1 MEVMQRRL
9 LRAAAVSCGLALA
22 LPALASADIVEIGKL
37 DPQVKSSCPG
47 PVPKCFAVA
56 RLTGYQAKVGTDRGL
71 MTVPKDGSIVAF
83 SVALGKPG
91 PKQQLFFTGGDG
103 APANSPQYG
112 VPEVQITI
120 LDPKRKLR
128 SRAVA
133 QSEAFKVAD
142 YFGSTVQFALAKSLP
157 VKKGQIVAITSK
169 TWAPILAVGLG
180 SDTSW
185 RASREKGT
193 CNDSVQQVAQ
203 VQPNQLAQ
211 YYCLYRTARLNYS
224 ATMITAPVK
233 PKS

>member
-1 MEVMQRRL
+1 MDVMQRRL
-9 LRAAAVSCGLALA
+9 VWAAAVSCGLALA
-22 LPALASADIVEIGKL
+22 LPAASGADVVEIGKL
-37 DPQVKSSCPG
+37 DPAVKSSCPG

-71 MTVPKDGSIVAF
+71 MAAPKDGRIVAF
-83 SVALGKPG
+83 SVVLGKPG

-112 VPEVQITI
+112 VPEVQVTI
-120 LDPKRKLR
+120 LNPRTKLR
-128 SRAVA
+128 SRAIA
-133 QSEAFKVAD
+133 HSEAFKVAD

-157 VKKGQIVAITSK
+157 VKKGQIIAITSK

-203 VQPNQLAQ
+203 LQPNQLSQ

-224 ATMITAPVK
+224 ATMITDPVK
-233 PKS
+233 PKA

>member
-1 MEVMQRRL
+1 MDVMQRRL
-9 LRAAAVSCGLALA
+9 FRAAAISCGLALT
-22 LPALASADIVEIGKL
+22 LPAAASADIVEIGKL

-56 RLTGYQAKVGTDRGL
+56 RLTGYQAKVGESRGL
-71 MTVPKDGSIVAF
+71 MAVPKNGRLVAF
-83 SVALGKPG
+83 SVGLGKPG
-91 PKQQLFFTGGDG
+91 PKQALFFSGGKG

-112 VPEVQITI
+112 EPEVQITV

-128 SRAVA
+128 ARAVA

-142 YFGSTVQFALAKSLP
+142 YFGSTVQFALAKSIA
-157 VKKGQIVAITSK
+157 VKKGQIVAVTSK

-193 CNDSVQQVAQ
+193 CQDSVQQVAQ

-224 ATMITAPVK
+224 ATLVTDPVK
-233 PKS
+233 PKA

>member
-1 MEVMQRRL
+1 MDVMQRRL
-9 LRAAAVSCGLALA
+9 LRAAAVSCGLALT
-22 LPALASADIVEIGKL
+22 LPAAASAEIIEIGKL

-56 RLTGYQAKVGTDRGL
+56 RLTGYQAKVGTNRGL
-71 MTVPKDGSIVAF
+71 MTATKDGRIVAF
-83 SVALGKPG
+83 SVGLGKPG
-91 PKQQLFFTGGDG
+91 PKQALFFSGGKG

-112 VPEVQITI
+112 EPEVQVTV
-120 LDPKRKLR
+120 LNPRSKLR
-128 SRAVA
+128 SRVAA

-142 YFGSTVQFALAKSLP
+142 YFGTTVQFALAKSIP
-157 VKKGQIVAITSK
+157 VKKGQIIAITSK

-193 CNDSVQQVAQ
+193 CQDSVQQVAQ
-203 VQPNQLAQ
+203 VKDQQLAQ

-224 ATMITAPVK
+224 ATMVTDPVK
-233 PKS
+233 PKK

>member
-1 MEVMQRRL
+1 MDVMQRRL
-9 LRAAAVSCGLALA
+9 LRAAAVSCGLALT
-22 LPALASADIVEIGKL
+22 LPAAASAEIIEIGKL

-56 RLTGYQAKVGTDRGL
+56 RLTGYQAKVGTNRGL
-71 MTVPKDGSIVAF
+71 MTATKDGRIVAF
-83 SVALGKPG
+83 SVGLGKPG
-91 PKQQLFFTGGDG
+91 PKQALFFSGGKG

-112 VPEVQITI
+112 EPEVQITV
-120 LDPKRKLR
+120 LNPRTNLR

-142 YFGSTVQFALAKSLP
+142 YFGTTVQFALAKSIP
-157 VKKGQIVAITSK
+157 VKKGQIIAITSQ

-193 CNDSVQQVAQ
+193 CQDSVQQVAQ

-233 PKS
+233 PKA